1 METLLSMN
9 KHTWTC
15 WIDIYIYMYFSIS
28 TSNII
33 YTYKLSKNQ
42 LNTTCC
48 SVGFR
53 IFLET
58 THLSPHEQCSKRN
71 SNMETIEPKK
81 SYSAHSKL
89 NLSFYAYTSFSN
101 TKVLSF
107 KCEAYIIYI
116 MYSNEILSWVLFFH
130 WFFPFFFNSCGT
142 GKTSKLLTSSC
153 VVALLSPSFLQ
164 VTSCQPING
173 KNCFFLANLPKGR
186 MTKIRKRKWTTFYCR
201 RFFWKNRQLNINNLL
216 WIPNFQTFGFCC
228 GTGPPF
234 WEHLFDPCFGI
245 PNRPNI
251 WEERPKLPSPLHLRY
266 PGSIFV
272 SVNSSELSWSILI
285 ANWFQHPKK
294 NRGPTNL
301 NML

>member
-1 METLLSMN
+1 
-9 KHTWTC
+9 
-15 WIDIYIYMYFSIS
+15 MYFSIS

-173 KNCFFLANLPKGR
+173 KNCFFWQICRKEEWLKFERGNGR
-186 MTKIRKRKWTTFYCR
+186 LSTVEYFFGKIGNSTSTISYEFQTSKLLGFVVAQVR
-201 RFFWKNRQLNINNLL
+201 RFGSTCLIHVSESQIGPTFERRD
-216 WIPNFQTFGFCC
+216 PNFQVPSTLGILD
-228 GTGPPF
+228 PY
-234 WEHLFDPCFGI
+234 LFDQ
-245 PNRPNI
+245 
-251 WEERPKLPSPLHLRY
+251 S
-266 PGSIFV
+266 
-272 SVNSSELSWSILI
+272 
-285 ANWFQHPKK
+285 
-294 NRGPTNL
+294 
-301 NML
+301 